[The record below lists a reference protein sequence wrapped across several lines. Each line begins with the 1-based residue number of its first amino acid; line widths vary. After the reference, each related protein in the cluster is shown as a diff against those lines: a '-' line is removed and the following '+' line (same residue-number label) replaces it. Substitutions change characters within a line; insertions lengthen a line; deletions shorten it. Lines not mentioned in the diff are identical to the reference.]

1 MTQFLRK
8 TALALNLEFR
18 GAVPRPD
25 PTMSDGKSKSPYR
38 GPDRRAPIDASAAG
52 APTNPLGHAIRRGP
66 KIGGRHAAITN
77 DLYSW
82 HSYKNWTEKV
92 RGSWDVKK

>member
-1 MTQFLRK
+1 
-8 TALALNLEFR
+8 
-18 GAVPRPD
+18 
-25 PTMSDGKSKSPYR
+25 MSDGKSKSPYR
-38 GPDRRAPIDASAAG
+38 GPDRRAPSDSPVAG
-52 APTNPLGHAIRRGP
+52 TPADRPGNAVRRGP
-66 KIGGRHAAITN
+66 KIGGRHAAITT

>member
-1 MTQFLRK
+1 
-8 TALALNLEFR
+8 
-18 GAVPRPD
+18 
-25 PTMSDGKSKSPYR
+25 MSDGKSKSPYR
-38 GPDRRAPIDASAAG
+38 GPDRRARIDSPVPSAPADPFG
-52 APTNPLGHAIRRGP
+52 NGMRRGT

>member
-1 MTQFLRK
+1 
-8 TALALNLEFR
+8 
-18 GAVPRPD
+18 
-25 PTMSDGKSKSPYR
+25 MSNGKFKSPYR
-38 GPDRRAPIDASAAG
+38 GPDRRVRIDSPAPI
-52 APTNPLGHAIRRGP
+52 APADPIGNAMRRGA

>member
-1 MTQFLRK
+1 M
-8 TALALNLEFR
+8 
-18 GAVPRPD
+18 
-25 PTMSDGKSKSPYR
+25 
-38 GPDRRAPIDASAAG
+38 
-52 APTNPLGHAIRRGP
+52 RRGT